1 MHKVF
6 VLSLLAATLGAQQ
19 AVEVVSVVARPVERT
34 VELPGEF
41 LPYLSVAVHAKVT
54 GFVERVEVDRG
65 SVVRKD
71 QLLATLE
78 APELRAQVLEAESQ
92 VRAAEARRAE
102 VQAKLVAAQSTYERL
117 KAASSTPGAVAAN
130 ELIVAG
136 KAVDAAQAQV
146 RAEEASARAS
156 ASAVQSLREMEN
168 YLRVTAPFAGVIT
181 ERDVH
186 PGALV
191 GPAGQHSGALFQL
204 EQNTRLRL
212 VVAVP
217 EVEVSGIVAG
227 ARVPFLVPAWPG
239 ETFQGVIARAAH
251 SLDPKTRSMAVELDV
266 TNPQGRLAPGMYPTV
281 KWPVRELRA
290 ALLVPPSSVVTT
302 TERTF
307 VIRVKDGRI
316 EWVDV
321 AKGPPAGDLLEV
333 FGPLRAGDAIV
344 RRASD
349 ELRQGSRVTVRQA
362 APPKAS

>member
-1 MHKVF
+1 MRFCRNGRSRLHLPSIPMIQPAGITSMHKVF

-136 KAVDAAQAQV
+136 KAVDAA
-146 RAEEASARAS
+146 
-156 ASAVQSLREMEN
+156 
-168 YLRVTAPFAGVIT
+168 
-181 ERDVH
+181 
-186 PGALV
+186 ALV